1 MRTPE
6 PRSVRDH
13 LHEVLSRP
21 EFQRHKN
28 PLQRFFGWLARQ
40 LQRLSGPGGG
50 SWGGVGSILQWLL
63 IAALVVGVLTL
74 AWWVVRH
81 WVSGPRAEHSDAF
94 DVDDEVRRTA
104 GEWRT
109 SAERF
114 EAAEDWKHAI
124 RCRYNELVA
133 LLVERQ
139 PIADV
144 PGRTTGEYRL
154 EVGRVA
160 PGVLEQFS
168 EATLLFELPWY
179 GDRPTG
185 RDENRRFRD
194 LAAEV
199 LAAPVATTPGAAVAD
214 GEAVVRA
221 VADHAPVGVR
231 S

>member
-6 PRSVRDH
+6 PDRVRDH

-21 EFQRHKN
+21 EFERHKN
-28 PLQRFFGWLARQ
+28 LLERFFDWLARQ
-40 LQRLSGPGGG
+40 LRKLGGAGGG

-63 IAALVVGVLTL
+63 IAALVVGVLAL
-74 AWWVVRH
+74 AWWVIRNWVR
-81 WVSGPRAEHSDAF
+81 GPRADRSEGFDTEH
-94 DVDDEVRRTA
+94 EVRRTA
-104 GEWRT
+104 SEWRT
-109 SAERF
+109 SAEHF
-114 EAAEDWKHAI
+114 EASEEWKDAI

-154 EVGRVA
+154 EVAQLV
-160 PGVLEQFS
+160 PSVFEPFS

-199 LAAPVATTPGAAVAD
+199 LAAPVAPSAADLVAQ
-214 GEAVVRA
+214 GEAVSDAEATDERA
-221 VADHAPVGVR
+221 GAV